1 MDHDIVAGEH
11 VCLSQFAC
19 TCCRGGPRTS
29 GHSPGETRTQSIVS
43 SVGAIESW
51 PCRLAQVHHP
61 VPKKCPQQHRE
72 LARLF
77 VDFWADRVGA
87 DRRVASGQ
95 GSAAGAA
102 FMQHLQRLLKP
113 RLLRL
118 AAFRFLDP
126 ADELLAV

>member
-1 MDHDIVAGEH
+1 M
-11 VCLSQFAC
+11 
-19 TCCRGGPRTS
+19 
-29 GHSPGETRTQSIVS
+29 RTQSIVS
-43 SVGAIESW
+43 SVGTIESW
-51 PCRLAQVHHP
+51 PCRLAQPRVHHLFP
-61 VPKKCPQQHRE
+61 HEKCPQQHRE